1 MYTSRIT
8 SIEPNGSWTGKFG
21 IMNAYKVELANGHL
35 LNFNAKGE
43 FKYPIGSDIS
53 YKITNEEMK
62 NASVIQTEY
71 QNNNFE
77 KNTDSNNKTLTKDQL
92 IIRQTCIKAASE
104 LHASKQSSDEMV
116 LNSAKTFLNWI
127 NG

>member
-43 FKYPIGSDIS
+43 LVYIGIGFDGRAYEATLRRKSTHAKFMLGEQLAGRQ
-53 YKITNEEMK
+53 YVKITHSGLNKFDSEILEAELLK
-62 NASVIQTEY
+62 EY
-71 QNNNFE
+71 RDNNNGENPKF
-77 KNTDSNNKTLTKDQL
+77 NISNGRA
-92 IIRQTCIKAASE
+92 I
-104 LHASKQSSDEMV
+104 
-116 LNSAKTFLNWI
+116 
-127 NG
+127 